1 MNYKIEEIEKTA
13 FAIGLSRS
21 IVKALIENLPV
32 KRSTQQN
39 KALHVL
45 FQNISFELNRLG
57 HEFTFKGIKGMDIQ
71 ITYTP
76 EIVKEFIWKPL
87 QNAMLSKSSTT
98 ELTTQDIEAIFM
110 ILGKWFAENGVEIN
124 FPSIENFN
132 K

>member
-1 MNYKIEEIEKTA
+1 MTYKIEEIEKTA

-57 HEFTFKGIKGMDIQ
+57 REFTFKGIKGMDIQ

-76 EIVKEFIWKPL
+76 EIVKDFIWKPL

-98 ELTTQDIEAIFM
+98 ELTTQDIETIFL
-110 ILGKWFAENGVEIN
+110 I
-124 FPSIENFN
+124 
-132 K
+132 